1 MKSKN
6 LWNLT
11 LWNWILW
18 NMKLHLY
25 EFMKSIINIYKNIQ
39 IYETWI
45 YKFIYMKHEY
55 IHETYETWIYT
66 KIYKFDFK
74 NYMNC
79 TKNYENVNY
88 IYLSMNMKL
97 HKFKIIP
104 MAWLEICSPLKIV
117 FLFLFLSL
125 SFSLLSSML
134 LSFLAFFLILCC
146 LHPMLWLTYNN
157 K

>member
-55 IHETYETWIYT
+55 IHETWIYT
-66 KIYKFDFK
+66 KTYKFDFK

-88 IYLSMNMKL
+88 ISIYEY
-97 HKFKIIP
+97 
-104 MAWLEICSPLKIV
+104 EI
-117 FLFLFLSL
+117 
-125 SFSLLSSML
+125 
-134 LSFLAFFLILCC
+134 A
-146 LHPMLWLTYNN
+146 
-157 K
+157 